1 MVLTAT
7 MDGFPWGFGTAYW
20 VKPIGLLHNGRQH
33 AKMSGPLTDRISY
46 AMNYIVGV
54 DIGGTFTDC
63 VVVNHQG
70 EMAVG
75 KSLSTP
81 PDFSVG
87 AADAVRDA
95 ARNIGL
101 GGEEELL
108 RQTALFFHACTIGEN
123 TLITRSGPRTGLV
136 TTRGFPD
143 TLLMMQGKV
152 TDGLTAAEAGR
163 LAWLQKPEPFVPR
176 SLVAEVNER
185 VDYKGAVTVRL
196 DEDQAVAAL
205 DALVARGVESV
216 AVCLL
221 WSVAN
226 DAHEKAVA
234 EILRRRHPGVYVTLS
249 SAAVPFVGEYERT
262 ATTVFNA
269 YIGPRISSYL
279 VNLEQVLRS
288 KGLAK
293 PPMVMQSYGGVLDIE
308 STCRNAVGTIESGP
322 ASGVVGTRF
331 LGELIGEDNIL
342 ATDMGGTT
350 FKVGVVREG
359 RIERDYTPVV
369 LRHRLLAPKI
379 WVESVGAGGGSI
391 AWIEKETGLLK
402 VGPEGAGASPG
413 PVCYGLGG
421 TEPTVSDADLILGYL
436 NQDYFLGGRMRLD
449 REAALQAV
457 KRRIAEPLG
466 MSESEAAL
474 GIYRISN
481 AHMSDLI
488 RRATVEKGH
497 DPRAFVLFAFGGAG
511 PVHAGRYAADL
522 GVRQVVIPLTA
533 SVHGAT
539 GLISSDVV
547 HEYGKSDHLQVP
559 ADAARVN
566 EDFGEL
572 IRRAEADLG
581 AAGFGPADMAV
592 TRSVDM
598 RYRYQVHELN
608 VPMSPGT
615 AVLED
620 ADLEQLYASFDDAYE
635 KAYGKGSGYRE
646 AGKEILTFRVTAV
659 GLLNKPRIK
668 EAPVRKAAADDALKP
683 PRRVFFEELG
693 EFAPTAIY
701 DFERMQPGMELSG
714 PAVIETPVTT
724 VVVNPRD
731 RAEIDGFRNIR
742 IFVGDKAAGV

>member
-1 MVLTAT
+1 MS
-7 MDGFPWGFGTAYW
+7 DSR
-20 VKPIGLLHNGRQH
+20 GRY
-33 AKMSGPLTDRISY
+33 L
-46 AMNYIVGV
+46 VGV

-63 VVVNHQG
+63 VVVDDQG
-70 EMAVG
+70 EMVVG

-81 PDFSVG
+81 PDYSAG
-87 AADAVRDA
+87 AAGAVRDA

-101 GGEEELL
+101 GDEEELL
-108 RQTALFFHACTIGEN
+108 RRTRLFFHACTIGEN

-143 TLLMMQGKV
+143 TLLMMRGKV
-152 TDGLTAAEAGR
+152 TDGLTEAEAGR
-163 LAWLQKPEPFVPR
+163 LAWLRKPEPFVPR

-185 VDYKGAVTVRL
+185 VDYKGAVTVPL
-196 DEDQAVAAL
+196 DEEQAAGAL
-205 DALVARGVESV
+205 DDLAARGVESV

-221 WSVAN
+221 WSVTN
-226 DAHEKAVA
+226 DAHEQAVA
-234 EILRRRHPGVYVTLS
+234 AILRRRHPGVYVTLS
-249 SAAVPFVGEYERT
+249 SAAAPFVGEYERT

-279 VNLEQVLRS
+279 VNLDQVLRA

-293 PPMVMQSYGGVLDIE
+293 PPMIMQAYGGVLDIE
-308 STCRNAVGTIESGP
+308 ATCRNAVGTIESGP
-322 ASGVVGTRF
+322 ASGVAGTRF
-331 LGELIGEDNIL
+331 LGEMIGERNIL

-350 FKVGVVREG
+350 FKVGVVRDG
-359 RIERDYTPVV
+359 RVERDYTPVV
-369 LRHRLLAPKI
+369 LRHRVLAPKI
-379 WVESVGAGGGSI
+379 WVESVGAGGGSM
-391 AWIEKETGLLK
+391 AWIEPETGLLK

-436 NQDYFLGGRMRLD
+436 NPDYFLGGRMRLD
-449 REAALQAV
+449 RDAALRAV
-457 KRRIAEPLG
+457 RQRIAEPLG

-511 PVHAGRYAADL
+511 PMHAGRYAADL

-547 HEYGKSDHLQVP
+547 HEYGKSDHIQVP
-559 ADAARVN
+559 ADPGRVN
-566 EDFGEL
+566 ENFAEL
-572 IRRAEADLG
+572 IRRAEDALG
-581 AAGFGPADMAV
+581 AAGFAPADTAI

-608 VPMSPGT
+608 VPLSPGT
-615 AVLED
+615 APLTE
-620 ADLEQLYASFDDAYE
+620 ADLERLYADFDEAYE

-646 AGKEILTFRVTAV
+646 AGKEILTFRVTAT
-659 GLLNKPRIK
+659 GLLAKPRIR
-668 EAPVRKAAADDALKP
+668 EEPAAGATADQARKTE
-683 PRRVFFEELG
+683 RSVFFEELG
-693 EFAPTAIY
+693 EFAPTAVY
-701 DFERMQPGMELSG
+701 DFRRMTPGMELSG

-742 IFVGDKAAGV
+742 IFVEDNAAGS

>member
-1 MVLTAT
+1 MS
-7 MDGFPWGFGTAYW
+7 DSR
-20 VKPIGLLHNGRQH
+20 GRY
-33 AKMSGPLTDRISY
+33 L
-46 AMNYIVGV
+46 VGV

-63 VVVNHQG
+63 VVVNDQG
-70 EMAVG
+70 EMVVG

-81 PDFSVG
+81 PDYSSG
-87 AADAVRDA
+87 AAGAVRDA

-101 GGEEELL
+101 GDEEELL
-108 RQTALFFHACTIGEN
+108 RQASLFFHACTIGEN

-136 TTRGFPD
+136 ATRGFPD
-143 TLLMMQGKV
+143 TLLMMRGKV
-152 TDGLTAAEAGR
+152 TDGLTEAEAGR
-163 LAWLQKPEPFVPR
+163 LAWLRKPEPFVPR

-185 VDYKGAVTVRL
+185 MDYKGAVTVPL
-196 DEDQAVAAL
+196 DEEQAAAAL
-205 DALVARGVESV
+205 DELVARGVESV

-221 WSVAN
+221 WSVTN

-234 EILRRRHPGVYVTLS
+234 DVLRRRHPGVYVTLS
-249 SAAVPFVGEYERT
+249 SAAAPFVGEYERT

-279 VNLEQVLRS
+279 VNLDQVLRG

-293 PPMVMQSYGGVLDIE
+293 PPMIMQAYGGVLDIE
-308 STCRNAVGTIESGP
+308 ATCRNAVGTIESGP
-322 ASGVVGTRF
+322 ASGVAGTRF
-331 LGELIGEDNIL
+331 LGELIGERNIL

-350 FKVGVVREG
+350 FKVGVVRDG
-359 RIERDYTPVV
+359 RVERDYTPVV
-369 LRHRLLAPKI
+369 LRHRVLAPKI

-391 AWIEKETGLLK
+391 AWIEPETGLLK

-436 NQDYFLGGRMRLD
+436 NPDYFLGGRMRLD
-449 REAALQAV
+449 REAALRAV
-457 KRRIAEPLG
+457 KQRIAEPLG
-466 MSESEAAL
+466 MGESEAAL

-511 PVHAGRYAADL
+511 PMHAGRYAADL

-533 SVHGAT
+533 SVHGAS

-559 ADAARVN
+559 ADPGRVN
-566 EDFGEL
+566 GNFAEM

-581 AAGFGPADMAV
+581 AAGFAPSEMVIA
-592 TRSVDM
+592 RSVDM

-608 VPMSPGT
+608 VPLSPGT
-615 AVLED
+615 APLTE
-620 ADLEQLYASFDDAYE
+620 ADLERLYADFDEAYE
-635 KAYGKGSGYRE
+635 KAYGRGSGYRE
-646 AGKEILTFRVTAV
+646 AGKEILTFRVTAT
-659 GLLNKPRIK
+659 GLLAKPRIR
-668 EAPVRKAAADDALKP
+668 EEPAAGAAADRARKP
-683 PRRVFFEELG
+683 ERSVFFEEMG
-693 EFAPTAIY
+693 EFVPTATY
-701 DFERMQPGMELSG
+701 DFQRMRPGMELSG

-742 IFVGDKAAGV
+742 IFLEP